1 MLNKKD
7 LFYVEASLPVLNA
20 DKWGGREGGREI
32 TIVPGVPVFERV
44 FL

>member
-20 DKWGGREGGREI
+20 DKWGGREGDYHS
-32 TIVPGVPVFERV
+32 TWCPVFERV

>member
-20 DKWGGREGGREI
+20 DKWGGREI